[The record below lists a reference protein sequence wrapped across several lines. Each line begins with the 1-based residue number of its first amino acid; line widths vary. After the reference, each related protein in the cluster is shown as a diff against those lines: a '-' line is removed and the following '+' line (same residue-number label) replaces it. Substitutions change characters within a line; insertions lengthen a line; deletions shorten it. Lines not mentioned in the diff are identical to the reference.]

1 MNRQRKIEKPDDLL
15 KNKVSLLE
23 FKLSRDKF

>member
-1 MNRQRKIEKPDDLL
+1 MNRQHKIEKPDDLL
-15 KNKVSLLE
+15 KKKVSLFE